1 MDMRRFVLKNIGPIK
16 YIDIELNKI
25 NVIIGPQSSGKSTIA
40 KIVSFCSWLEKNKT
54 EVKRLIL
61 KGGLVKKLEEYHRLK
76 GYFSADSAIY
86 YRGDN
91 VTFVY
96 NPTELTG
103 LVGKF
108 QNENEEKS
116 MENVYYFSDKTIN
129 PKVSYI
135 PAERNF
141 VAALPNARKYAES
154 DDNLLSFIED
164 WLDSKRHYPTDNA
177 MDIMNLGVKFCYSEK
192 NDRDFLMLQEKEEPI
207 SLEHASS
214 GLQSLIP
221 LTVLINWF
229 ANGIYEQDKPY
240 SPEEIIRMK
249 KILADLSKEHKDE
262 IEQQQLLGRL
272 NRIMTGESYTHTQFI
287 IEEPEQNLYPKT
299 QVDFLYFLLA
309 MVNHGRPHRLV
320 LTTHSP
326 YVLYALNNC
335 LLAYKVKDNMDKES
349 RNRIDAIAYAV
360 NPESVSVWQIKNG
373 YLCNENDVKNQT
385 IQDVNGLI
393 RKNYFN
399 SIMKQVMGD
408 FNELLNFYE

>member
-1 MDMRRFVLKNIGPIK
+1 M
-16 YIDIELNKI
+16 
-25 NVIIGPQSSGKSTIA
+25 
-40 KIVSFCSWLEKNKT
+40 
-54 EVKRLIL
+54 
-61 KGGLVKKLEEYHRLK
+61 
-76 GYFSADSAIY
+76 
-86 YRGDN
+86 
-91 VTFVY
+91 
-96 NPTELTG
+96 
-103 LVGKF
+103 
-108 QNENEEKS
+108 
-116 MENVYYFSDKTIN
+116 
-129 PKVSYI
+129 
-135 PAERNF
+135 
-141 VAALPNARKYAES
+141 
-154 DDNLLSFIED
+154 
-164 WLDSKRHYPTDNA
+164 
-177 MDIMNLGVKFCYSEK
+177 
-192 NDRDFLMLQEKEEPI
+192 
-207 SLEHASS
+207 
-214 GLQSLIP
+214 
-221 LTVLINWF
+221 
-229 ANGIYEQDKPY
+229 
-240 SPEEIIRMK
+240 
-249 KILADLSKEHKDE
+249 SKEHKDE